1 MEDNVNGKVAQDRD
15 AWMGMEKKLFEE
27 LLKNPKNKK
36 MYEQLRKVSSHK
48 LHSKAM
54 KLIEEIESGKLL
66 DWEIYLK
73 VEEITLLLAAIEDAQ
88 RENVKERYWDGKE
101 EEIRVKVQNA
111 TEQIIQR
118 IENLPK
124 DKLEEIIK
132 KYGKKN
138 VASFLAISAF
148 GKSGF
153 KRKLITGLDEQEAE
167 ENNPHAEC
175 KEGEIED
182 IERTT
187 GETREEGFER

>member
-1 MEDNVNGKVAQDRD
+1 MI
-15 AWMGMEKKLFEE
+15 MLMEK
-27 LLKNPKNKK
+27 
-36 MYEQLRKVSSHK
+36 YEQLQKVSSHE
-48 LHSKAM
+48 LHSKAI

-73 VEEITLLLAAIEDAQ
+73 AEEITLLLAAIEDAQ
-88 RENVKERYWDGKE
+88 RENVKERIWDGKE

-124 DKLEEIIK
+124 DKLEGIIK

-138 VASFLAISAF
+138 VAYFLAEFALR
-148 GKSGF
+148 KSGF

-167 ENNPHAEC
+167 ENNLNAEC
-175 KEGEIED
+175 EVEKRED
-182 IERTT
+182 VGLERHLDEDD
-187 GETREEGFER
+187 GRGR